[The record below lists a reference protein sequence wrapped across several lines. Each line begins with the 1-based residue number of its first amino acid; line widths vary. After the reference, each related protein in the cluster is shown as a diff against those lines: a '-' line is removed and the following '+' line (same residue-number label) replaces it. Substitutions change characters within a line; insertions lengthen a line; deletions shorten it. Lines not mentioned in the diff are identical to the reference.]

1 MTQSTHTDTHVDPYA
16 AERDL
21 IAAAKA
27 RLAQEGEAP
36 ALVAVLGSGLGAFG
50 DSLEDARRIPYSEI
64 PGFPTASVTGH
75 AGELVIGG
83 VAGHTVAVLS
93 GRVHLYEGHDPNA
106 VVRPLRSL
114 AAWGVK
120 GLLITNASG
129 GIHPDSRPGD
139 LMVITDHINLTG
151 RNPLMGPNDDSLGP
165 RFPDMSNAY
174 ARDLRDCIH
183 RAAAEAKLLLRMGV
197 YAGVLGPSYETPAEV
212 RMLRTMGADAVG
224 MSTVTEVI
232 AAQHAGM
239 RCAGISC
246 ITNRAAGLSTDVLDH
261 EDVKA
266 VAARS
271 RADFIKLLQ
280 AAIPR
285 LIQAL

>member
-1 MTQSTHTDTHVDPYA
+1 MSEYA
-16 AERDL
+16 L
-21 IAAAKA
+21 IDQARA
-27 RLAQEGEAP
+27 RLAEEGEAP
-36 ALVAVLGSGLGAFG
+36 ALVAVLGSGLGAFS
-50 DSLEDARRIPYSEI
+50 DTLENCKRIPFGEL
-64 PGFPTASVTGH
+64 PGFPEATVTGH
-75 AGELVIGG
+75 AGELVLGEVGG
-83 VAGHTVAVLS
+83 ERVAVLS
-93 GRVHLYEGHDPNA
+93 GRVHLYEGHDTAA

-151 RNPLMGPNDDSLGP
+151 KNPLTGPNEDRLGP

-174 ARDLRDCIH
+174 ARDLQDAIQH
-183 RAAAEAKLLLRMGV
+183 AAADARLLLRKGV

-212 RMLRTMGADAVG
+212 RMLRMMGADAVG

-232 AAQHAGM
+232 AAHHAGM

-246 ITNRAAGLSTDVLDH
+246 ITNRAAGLSDVALDH

-271 RADFIKLLQ
+271 RADFVRLLQ
-280 AAIPR
+280 VAIPR
-285 LIQAL
+285 LIKQL